1 MSVIDALTV
10 AGAAMTAQN
19 LRLAT
24 TVSNMAN
31 ANSVTSSTGTP
42 YRARE
47 VVFAAEPVP
56 GTTSGNDGV
65 PMESV
70 RVAGV
75 VQSNAP
81 AKLIYEPG
89 NPLANKAGYVKG
101 SNVNPIESMVDML
114 SASRSYQDDVTAAN
128 VLKTVAEKTLSL

>member
-10 AGAAMTAQN
+10 AGAAMSAQN
-19 LRLAT
+19 ARLAT

-31 ANSVTSSTGTP
+31 ADSITSSTGTP

-47 VVFAAEPVP
+47 VVFATYPLSESI
-56 GTTSGNDGV
+56 GGV
-65 PMESV
+65 PLQSV
-70 RVAGV
+70 RLAGV
-75 VQSNAP
+75 VQSSAP
-81 AKLIYEPG
+81 AKLLYEPG
-89 NPLANKAGYVKG
+89 NPLADKAGYVKG

-114 SASRSYQDDVTAAN
+114 STSRAYQDDVTAAN

>member
-56 GTTSGNDGV
+56 GTAIGNDGV

-81 AKLIYEPG
+81 AKLLYEPG

-128 VLKTVAEKTLSL
+128 VLKTVAEKTLAL